1 MIEIEVNSIE
11 VYYRIL
17 LQKTIYPLF
26 SCLHKGSIRLINISM
41 NESSPFI
48 LTKVTEIE
56 MYQTK
61 YHSFLHLSLIDKLK
75 YVKYVQAKVLEQIM

>member
-1 MIEIEVNSIE
+1 
-11 VYYRIL
+11 
-17 LQKTIYPLF
+17 
-26 SCLHKGSIRLINISM
+26 M

-48 LTKVTEIE
+48 LFKITDIE

-75 YVKYVQAKVLEQIM
+75 YVKYVQAKGLENIMKRNSF